1 VVPIDSATNAA
12 AAQKPRLPTVDRA
25 CSNRGVISML
35 LLVAAQAPPSPAV
48 APRAALV
55 VHIVDADGALVLEDF
70 TVHATQLAPGSSLA
84 MGPGR
89 QAKLDPQDGTAT
101 FEVSGPGRYHVRA
114 SHATGTQAIPVVVEV
129 RARERLSCE
138 LQLPMPPS
146 RCLFI
151 ETSLEWPQRIEG
163 LQLFARGESG
173 EAIPLVLAPGETNRY
188 IACGVPPGQYTV
200 SLTDPRYCP
209 VSLVGV
215 PTGEVRRLELKGSAS
230 VTLRC
235 KAEPEGATVHPRA
248 LEVQYN
254 PFDWPSMRMHVGSE
268 LVELESVPTGDLVA
282 VAHFTDR
289 PPVRFELTGLLH
301 GERRELLV
309 EVPPGAA
316 LTGRVIDPAGEPVA
330 GVPVV
335 TYTGLGVSGVI
346 WSSFWLEPGRDREP
360 DRSISSREDT
370 RRRRVARTDTAG
382 RYTFAGLAH
391 GAHTVIAY
399 GTPFTHREIE
409 ARIASTHGEHSAPDL
424 VLEGSGSA
432 DFDVRLPADLDVLS
446 LSFELQVG
454 RGGSLNPLD
463 PSAAPVLDDRG
474 RLVLRGLP
482 ELGCTLVISRWVEHV
497 APAGT
502 KWREQIALARVPFR
516 PRRGAM
522 TPVVL
527 DLRAP

>member
-1 VVPIDSATNAA
+1 
-12 AAQKPRLPTVDRA
+12 
-25 CSNRGVISML
+25 ML

-70 TVHATQLAPGSSLA
+70 TVHATQLAPGSSRSI
-84 MGPGR
+84 GPGR
-89 QAKLDPQDGTAT
+89 GAKLDPKDGTAT
-101 FEVSGPGRYHVRA
+101 FEVSSPGRYHVRA

-163 LQLFARGESG
+163 LQLFARGELG

-235 KAEPEGATVHPRA
+235 RAVPGGATISPRA
-248 LEVQYN
+248 LEVRYN
-254 PFDWPSMRMHVGSE
+254 PFQQSDMRMHVGSA
-268 LVELESVPTGDLVA
+268 LVELDGVPTGDLIA
-282 VAHFTDR
+282 VAHFADR
-289 PPVRFELTGLLH
+289 APVRFELAGLLH
-301 GERRELLV
+301 GERRELQL
-309 EVPPGAA
+309 EVPVGAA
-316 LTGRVIDPAGEPVA
+316 LTGRVVDAAGEPVA
-330 GVPVV
+330 DVPVV
-335 TYTGLGVSGVI
+335 TYTGRGMSGFS
-346 WSSFWLEPGRDREP
+346 WSSHWLEPGRDREP
-360 DRSISSREDT
+360 DTSIPSREDT
-370 RRRRVARTDTAG
+370 RRRRVARTDEAG
-382 RYTFAGLAH
+382 RYTFVGLAP
-391 GAHTVIAY
+391 GAHTVDAF
-399 GTPFTHREIE
+399 GTPFTLRAIE

-424 VLEGSGSA
+424 VLGGSGSA
-432 DFDVRLPADLDVLS
+432 DFDVRLPADIDLLG

-454 RGGSLNPLD
+454 RGGWLNPLD
-463 PSAAPVLDDRG
+463 PSVAPVLDDRG